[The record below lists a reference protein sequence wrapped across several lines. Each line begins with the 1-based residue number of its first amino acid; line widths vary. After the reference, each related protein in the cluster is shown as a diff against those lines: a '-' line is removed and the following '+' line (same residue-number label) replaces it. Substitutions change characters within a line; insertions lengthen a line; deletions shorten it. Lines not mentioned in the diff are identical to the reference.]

1 MARRNE
7 MRYIQYNLG
16 SAAPKLF
23 PQPKKKKT
31 TLPSVQKKQSY
42 TFYVDPLAVGGILV
56 SVVMLVLMMVGFAQ
70 LHSAKQELALMTKSV
85 NVLHEENAE
94 LQEKYEKQCDLETVE
109 KAALGLGMI
118 QKSEAQHITISVA
131 HQEAQSLSFWS
142 RIGVFLQGL
151 MA

>member
-42 TFYVDPLAVGGILV
+42 TFYVDPLALGGILV

-70 LHSAKQELALMTKSV
+70 LHSAKQELAQMTISV
-85 NVLHEENAE
+85 DALHEKNAV

-109 KAALGLGMI
+109 KAAIGLGMVP
-118 QKSEAQHITISVA
+118 KSEVQHITISVA
-131 HQEAQSLSFWS
+131 QQETQTLSFWN
-142 RIGVFLQGL
+142 RIGVFLQGIV
-151 MA
+151 A